1 MDLFIFSN
9 KSPSIVELNLKW
21 NNFLEL
27 GAEHPNICRLE
38 IECLMEGAEHR
49 NISLVTVLCTFE
61 NAGSIFL
68 QILSRLCRFPVLL
81 YSRLSL
87 KNKVSKPYHVLLN
100 LSSKYLLMKKM
111 SLNLKQ
117 CRGIII

>member
-1 MDLFIFSN
+1 MVLFIISTKF
-9 KSPSIVELNLKW
+9 PSIFELNLKW
-21 NNFLEL
+21 SNSLEL

-38 IECLMEGAEHR
+38 NDCLMEGAEHR
-49 NISLVTVLCTFE
+49 NISLVTVLCTFD

-87 KNKVSKPYHVLLN
+87 KNKVLKPYHALINLLVAN
-100 LSSKYLLMKKM
+100 I
-111 SLNLKQ
+111 
-117 CRGIII
+117 CP